1 MRIALLQPSYWP
13 EVRRG
18 TERVVHDLGARLAGR
33 GHDVTL
39 ITSHPGPGTLAI
51 EDGVRVVR
59 TRRPPRPAPLHWY
72 EDHIESAPA
81 MVRRLLR
88 DNYDLAH
95 AFVPSYAW
103 AAVKARRLG
112 GPPTVFSFHGIP
124 ERRYLIARR
133 YRIEMLET
141 IVAKAA
147 ATTVLSQAA
156 AAVFRRYL
164 LADPVVLPGGVV
176 SADFAGQ
183 EARASRPTLIC
194 SASLGDP
201 RKGAALLFSA
211 FESLRQS
218 RGDARLVLVRTPD
231 PIMSPTEVRAPAGAE
246 WIDAND
252 TAALA
257 RAYSQA
263 WASVLTATGEAFG
276 LVLIESMA
284 AGTPVVAPRSGGCPE
299 IVSGE
304 RVGRLYAPGDEAD
317 LVRAMEQALELGR
330 EDATAEA
337 CRKRAAAY
345 DWERVIEG
353 YEQLYASV
361 VRSDV
366 EAA

>member
-18 TERVVHDLGARLAGR
+18 TERVVHDLGALLAGR

-51 EDGVRVVR
+51 EDGMRVIR
-59 TRRPPRPAPLHWY
+59 TRRPPRPFPLRWY
-72 EDHIESAPA
+72 EDHVESAPV
-81 MVRRLLR
+81 MVRQLLR
-88 DNYDLAH
+88 GHYDLAH

-112 GPPTVFSFHGIP
+112 APPVVFSFHGIP

-133 YRIEMLET
+133 YRIEMLEA
-141 IVAKAA
+141 IIAEAP
-147 ATTVLSQAA
+147 ATTVLSRAA

-164 LADPVVLPGGVV
+164 LVDPVVLPGGVV
-176 SADFAGQ
+176 GADFAVQ
-183 EARASRPTLIC
+183 QDRAERPTLIC

-211 FESLRQS
+211 FESLRQ
-218 RGDARLVLVRTPD
+218 RREDARLVLVRTPD
-231 PIMSPTEVRAPAGAE
+231 PIMSPAEVRAPAGTE
-246 WIDAND
+246 WIDADD
-252 TAALA
+252 TATLA
-257 RAYSQA
+257 RAYAEA

-276 LVLIESMA
+276 LVLVESMA

-299 IVSGE
+299 IVADE
-304 RVGRLYAPGDEAD
+304 RVGRLYASGDQAD
-317 LVRAMEQALELGR
+317 LVRAMDEVLELGG
-330 EDATAEA
+330 EEGTAEA
-337 CRKRAAAY
+337 CRAHAVDY
-345 DWERVIEG
+345 DWERVVEG
-353 YEQLYASV
+353 YEDLYRSV
-361 VRSDV
+361 VRSHV

>member
-18 TERVVHDLGARLAGR
+18 TERVVHDLGTRLAQR

-39 ITSHPGPGTLAI
+39 ITSHAGPGTLAI
-51 EDGVRVVR
+51 EDGIKVVR
-59 TRRPPRPAPLHWY
+59 TRRPPRPAALRWY
-72 EDHIESAPA
+72 EDHIESTPV
-81 MVRRLLR
+81 MLRELLR
-88 DNYDLAH
+88 GNYDLAH

-103 AAVKARRLG
+103 AAVKARRIG
-112 GPPTVFSFHGIP
+112 GPETIFSFHGIP

-141 IVAKAA
+141 ILAEAA

-156 AAVFRRYL
+156 AAMFRRYL
-164 LADPVVLPGGVV
+164 LVEPVVLPGGVV
-176 SADFAGQ
+176 SADFTAQ

-201 RKGAALLFSA
+201 RKGAELLFA
-211 FESLRQS
+211 GFESLRRR

-231 PIMSPTEVRAPAGAE
+231 PIMSRTEVSAPEGAE
-246 WIDAND
+246 WIDANE
-252 TAALA
+252 TAELA

-299 IVSGE
+299 IVSDE

-317 LVRAMEQALELGR
+317 LLRAMEEALDLGR
-330 EDATAEA
+330 EERTPEA
-337 CRKRAAAY
+337 CRARAAEY
-345 DWERVIEG
+345 DWELVIEG
-353 YEQLYASV
+353 YEDLYGSV